1 MKPDPNSAPQP
12 DDLTPFE
19 RFDRLFRQVI
29 AVPKE
34 AIVKAQAKIDKQK
47 KRKRKTA

>member
-1 MKPDPNSAPQP
+1 MKESDSPRPL

-34 AIVKAQAKIDKQK
+34 AVVKAQAKIDKQK
-47 KRKRKTA
+47 KRKRKTG